1 MMFRNIRP
9 CGCPAEPFGIDRAA
23 DCSVYLHT
31 LHLPPALQ
39 CLQLEQF
46 LHAVQVP
53 CSLGVQLAFS
63 GPQQESED
71 ESLENA

>member
-1 MMFRNIRP
+1 
-9 CGCPAEPFGIDRAA
+9 
-23 DCSVYLHT
+23 LQT
-31 LHLPPALQ
+31 LQLPPALQ

-53 CSLGVQLAFS
+53 CALGVQLALS